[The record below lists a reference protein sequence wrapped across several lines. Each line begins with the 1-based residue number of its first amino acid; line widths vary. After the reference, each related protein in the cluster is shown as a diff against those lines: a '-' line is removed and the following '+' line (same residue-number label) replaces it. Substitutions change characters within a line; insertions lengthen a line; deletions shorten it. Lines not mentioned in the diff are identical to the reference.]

1 MQWITDAW
9 ADFGDYAEDIWADGG
24 YEMDDVEAD
33 ADTLRNVGWG
43 TDEDYGYFGAEDAAM
58 EAGLFGWDA

>member
-9 ADFGDYAEDIWADGG
+9 ADFGDYAEDTWNDGG

-33 ADTLRNVGWG
+33 ADTLRSAGWG